1 MKKNN
6 DIMKDLS
13 VFILYTIQ
21 MMLNANSQDS
31 KCMELF
37 PDELRALT
45 NMSNSIQSETCEKTR
60 CIKCNV
66 AVAVFYKIL
75 KNNENFKIVYDDIS
89 KFMFQK
95 DKEVFT
101 KFMTDK
107 NYDALNNM
115 ISTIGTYQIMDNLS
129 NTPTA

>member
-1 MKKNN
+1 
-6 DIMKDLS
+6 MKDLQ

-21 MMLNANSQDS
+21 MMINANNQDS

-37 PDELRALT
+37 PDELRSLT
-45 NMSNSIQSETCEKTR
+45 NISNSIQLETDDQR
-60 CIKCNV
+60 RFIKCRV
-66 AVAVFYKIL
+66 AVALFYRML
-75 KNNENFKIVYDDIS
+75 KSNENFKIVYDDIS
-89 KFMFQK
+89 KFMFQT

-115 ISTIGTYQIMDNLS
+115 ISTIGTYQIMDNLV